1 MKTVFN
7 NEDFNLNFA
16 IDLTEGDKVLK
27 EKLMN
32 WLMTDG
38 EDAWHDKEMWATNS
52 SVDILEKVVI
62 FWGGNGCLG
71 FERVN
76 VSEL

>member
-38 EDAWHDKEMWATNS
+38 EDAWHDKEMWAINS

>member
-38 EDAWHDKEMWATNS
+38 EDAWHDKEMWAINS
-52 SVDILEKVVI
+52 SVDVLDRVII

-71 FERVN
+71 FERVD
-76 VSEL
+76 VKSI